1 MASALR
7 RFGNF
12 PKDYD
17 IYRIGRYHEF
27 LDVGDNL
34 RLFRK
39 VYPHP
44 DSILAQEKKPVEMEA

>member
-1 MASALR
+1 MG

-12 PKDYD
+12 PIDYD
-17 IYRIGRYHEF
+17 LSRVGRYHEF

-44 DSILAQEKKPVEMEA
+44 DRIFAQGKQRAGVEA